1 MVRLLIINIVSIEL
15 CIQND
20 TAVYLKEQL
29 VIDQKEETKISVRI
43 AKVIRQTKDGVEQL
57 TKMTDVV
64 IPIITGV
71 AMRKAMPNAIMIK
84 RRKMIVVGVM
94 IMIKGNN

>member
-20 TAVYLKEQL
+20 IAVLLREQL
-29 VIDQKEETKISVRI
+29 VIDQKEETKISVHT
-43 AKVIRQTKDGVEQL
+43 AKVIRRTKDGVVQL
-57 TKMTDVV
+57 TKMTEVV
-64 IPIITGV
+64 ITIITGV

-84 RRKMIVVGVM
+84 KRKMIVVM
-94 IMIKGNN
+94 IRIKGNN